1 MKGHILTSEVETELS
16 DTDDEPSMTS
26 EEESEDER
34 VPNHLVSMRTLT
46 YQATHKE
53 LLAPVTL
60 DPTQQRFGGA
70 RKRAS
75 RIAKIEKE
83 LLGGGATMVNRYRK
97 TTGADQFVGGFP
109 CWWHCHHPS
118 TYCVSG
124 GRAHE
129 EKHPRR
135 L

>member
-1 MKGHILTSEVETELS
+1 MALLPPRVENGNILTSEVETELS

-60 DPTQQRFGGA
+60 DPTHQRFGGA
-70 RKRAS
+70 KKACF
-75 RIAKIEKE
+75 
-83 LLGGGATMVNRYRK
+83 T
-97 TTGADQFVGGFP
+97 
-109 CWWHCHHPS
+109 HC
-118 TYCVSG
+118 
-124 GRAHE
+124 
-129 EKHPRR
+129 KD
-135 L
+135 